1 MRGESHLWSGRFED
15 APDEEVFRFQAS
27 FGFDRRLFDD
37 DVEGSLA
44 WAAALAAAGVLSA
57 ADAAALRAALIEI
70 RQRGREDPAFVAG
83 PDEDV
88 HAFVERQLVDRLGD
102 VGRRLHT
109 GRSRNEQVS
118 LDLRLYLRRRL
129 PALQREVV
137 SLVAALADRAAAAGQ
152 AIMPA
157 YTHLRRAQPILVAH
171 FLLAHAAAF
180 RRDHARL
187 AAARGEA
194 DAMPLGSGAVA
205 GTSYA
210 VDTAALARRLGFSR
224 VAANSIDAAAD
235 RDFVSSTLH
244 ACALTMVHVSRLAED
259 LVLFTGEEFGY
270 FELHDRVATGS
281 SLMPQKKNPDPLE
294 LARGKSGRVI
304 GRLAGWLAT
313 MKGLPSGYNKDLQE
327 DKEAVFDAEDQVLGS
342 LRAAAAVV
350 AGIEPRPARSEA
362 AAGGMLLATDVA
374 DHLVRRGV
382 PFRSAHEI
390 VGRIVRDLLAQGRDF
405 DSLTPDEWRGYDAR
419 FGADAGGRVT
429 SRASVAARRT
439 PQSTAPE
446 AVAGALAA
454 VRAWV
459 EEESDRPPPP
469 RPGPAARRSVA
480 APGVDGESDR

>member
-1 MRGESHLWSGRFED
+1 MSDEPHLWSGRFD
-15 APDEEVFRFQAS
+15 SAPDEEVFRFQAS

-44 WAAALAAAGVLSA
+44 WAEALAAAGVLSA
-57 ADAAALRAALIEI
+57 ADAGAIRDALVEI
-70 RQRGREDPAFVAG
+70 RQRGRDDPAFVAG

-102 VGRRLHT
+102 VGRQLHT

-118 LDLRLYLRRRL
+118 LDMRLYLRRRL
-129 PALQREVV
+129 RVLQRAVV
-137 SLVAALADRAAAAGQ
+137 ALVAALADRAAAAGQ

-157 YTHLRRAQPILVAH
+157 YTHLRRAQPILAAH

-180 RRDHARL
+180 QRDHARL
-187 AAARGEA
+187 EAARGEA

-210 VDTAALARRLGFSR
+210 IDTAALARRLGFSR
-224 VAANSIDAAAD
+224 VAANSIDAASD
-235 RDFVSSTLH
+235 RDFVAATLH

-259 LVLFTGEEFGY
+259 LIIFSGEEFGY

-294 LARGKSGRVI
+294 LVRGKSGRVI
-304 GRLAGWLAT
+304 GHLAGWLAT

-342 LRAAAAVV
+342 LRAATTVVESLEAVP
-350 AGIEPRPARSEA
+350 ERSAA

-374 DHLVRRGV
+374 DYLVDRGV
-382 PFRSAHEI
+382 PFRRAHEI
-390 VGRIVRDLLAQGRDF
+390 VGGIVRDLLAQGREF
-405 DSLTPDEWRGYDAR
+405 ESLAPEEWRRYDSR
-419 FGADAGGRVT
+419 FAADAGDRIT
-429 SRASVAARRT
+429 SRASVDRRRT
-439 PQSTAPE
+439 PQSTGPE
-446 AVAGALAA
+446 AVEGALAA

-459 EEESDRPPPP
+459 VEH
-469 RPGPAARRSVA
+469 G
-480 APGVDGESDR
+480 GG